1 MLSWYLQHFITV
13 SESMGSDIRNV
24 SATIHCIWISK
35 KLLSDKIMV
44 KECRRAGDLLDNRVR
59 ELRNEKGIRQVD
71 LAGKINVSQQ
81 TISRIENGQNSL
93 PADIL
98 IHLSKFFHVSA
109 DYILKLSD
117 TRLIPEYRFEVDKNI
132 ERNMGFLRAF
142 ERLSRVNKELVT
154 LLISQLEER
163 QKENR

>member
-1 MLSWYLQHFITV
+1 M
-13 SESMGSDIRNV
+13 
-24 SATIHCIWISK
+24 
-35 KLLSDKIMV
+35 
-44 KECRRAGDLLDNRVR
+44 DNRVR
-59 ELRNEKGIRQVD
+59 ELRNEKGLRQVD
-71 LAGKINVSQQ
+71 LAGEINVSQQ

-117 TRLIPEYRFEVDKNI
+117 TRLPREYRFEAEKSI
-132 ERNMGFLRAF
+132 ERNIRFFQAF

-154 LLISQLEER
+154 LLIGQLEER
-163 QKENR
+163 QNENR